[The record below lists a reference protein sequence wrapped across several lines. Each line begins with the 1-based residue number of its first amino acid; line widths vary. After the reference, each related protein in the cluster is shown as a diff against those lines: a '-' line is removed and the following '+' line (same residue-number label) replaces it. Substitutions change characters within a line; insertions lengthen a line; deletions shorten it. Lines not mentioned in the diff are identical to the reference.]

1 MKRLSRAE
9 MLRWHEME
17 ILELLNSGRAHG
29 GTKTFFSV
37 RLDFK
42 NDFFFIIQLN
52 SIIFIDLNETLC
64 VLSL

>member
-42 NDFFFIIQLN
+42 NDFFRNSIQLYLL
-52 SIIFIDLNETLC
+52 I
-64 VLSL
+64 